1 MTPAK
6 RRRRRLGWRAAAL
19 AAAAACGIA
28 PTAALADADQT
39 RVFNMQPQ
47 RTQDALLNLAVQ
59 ARVSMGGE
67 IERCRGRSPHLT
79 GRMTLETALR
89 RVLRNSGCRYVLR
102 RDGAVY
108 IQAFDPAPVATPA
121 AARPEAVDIEV
132 QLEEVVVTAS
142 RRPEEIQRSS
152 VVVSALRADQMALAG
167 ATDLNGL
174 DSLVVGMNVTNLGPG
189 RNKIFLRGLSDG
201 AFTGLTQST
210 VGLYLDQ
217 VPITYNAPNP
227 DLRLV
232 DVDRV
237 EVARGPQGTLYGTGP
252 ISGVV
257 RILTRR
263 PDMTETSLDVSTTG
277 SRTHYGGTNTDVS
290 AIGNLAFAQG
300 RAALRGVVYH
310 EGFSGYINDVS
321 LNLRRINE
329 GRRHGGRLA
338 LSVQMTPDW
347 TVTASGLHQT
357 IGTEDTHY
365 VYRTVGGVRR
375 SNLVREPHRNTF
387 DEAAISVTGVG
398 AWGELNGTLAYIKH
412 DFESRYDASSALPR
426 FGSFARQGALDETKD
441 IRLLVGEATLNSN
454 GSSRLRWT
462 AGVMASLNETR
473 SNATLSVLRTTELPI
488 YVEDR
493 VDRLTELAL
502 FGEASY
508 DLAPEVTVVAGAR
521 FYGLSF
527 STDSSVI
534 QRTRRRAFNGDDATG
549 GVSPKLAVLW
559 HLSDQLSLSAQISQ
573 GHRAGGFNTA
583 GIVGGGGVPELDP
596 ETRAYGGD
604 TLWNYEIGARTSFW
618 DGRAVVR
625 AAAFYSSWKNI
636 QSDQFLPSG
645 LGYVINVGDGET
657 LGLEV
662 ETAIRPISDLEI
674 RGNVLLAGSRVTRA
688 ETSFDMTHAENLPGV
703 PRSSANLSAV
713 WRRPIGGDLTLVSA
727 GNLAYVG
734 PSHLTFDVPARHP
747 MGGYAFARIAL
758 GLESDRWSAIAFV
771 DNLFDAEANTFAYSD
786 PFRLPDAQAIT
797 PLRPRTIGLSLRWT
811 R

>member
-1 MTPAK
+1 MAS
-6 RRRRRLGWRAAAL
+6 LVGAATCGF
-19 AAAAACGIA
+19 AA
-28 PTAALADADQT
+28 TAASAASDQT
-39 RVFNMQPQ
+39 SVFNIQPQ

-67 IERCRGRSPHLT
+67 VERCQGRSPHLT

-89 RVLRNSGCRYVLR
+89 RVLRDSGCRYILR

-108 IQAFDPAPVATPA
+108 IQAVEPAPAATPVL
-121 AARPEAVDIEV
+121 ARPEIVDVETL
-132 QLEEVVVTAS
+132 LEEVIVTAS

-152 VVVSALRADQMALAG
+152 VVVTALRSDQMTLAG
-167 ATDLNGL
+167 ATDINALEG
-174 DSLVVGMNVTNLGPG
+174 LVVGMNVTNLGPG

-227 DLRLV
+227 DLKLI
-232 DVDRV
+232 DIDRV
-237 EVARGPQGTLYGTGP
+237 EIARGPQGTLYGTGP
-252 ISGVV
+252 MSGVV
-257 RILTRR
+257 RIITRR
-263 PDMTETSLDVSTTG
+263 PDPTETTLDVSTTG
-277 SRTHYGGTNTDVS
+277 SRTRQGGGNTDLS
-290 AIGNLAFAQG
+290 ATGNLAFAQG
-300 RAALRGVVYH
+300 RAALRGVVYR
-310 EGFSGYINDVS
+310 EAFSGYINDVN

-338 LSVQMTPDW
+338 LSMQMTPDW

-357 IGTEDTHY
+357 IETEDTHY

-387 DEAAISVTGVG
+387 DEGSISVAGVG
-398 AWGELNGTLAYIKH
+398 AWGELNGSLAYIRH
-412 DFESRYDASSALPR
+412 SFESRYDASSALRR
-426 FGSFARQGALDETKD
+426 FGSLAQTGALDETKD

-454 GSSRLRWT
+454 GSNRLRWT

-488 YVEDR
+488 YIEDR

-521 FYGLSF
+521 IYGLSF

-534 QRTRRRAFNGDDATG
+534 QRTRRRTFDGRDAAG
-549 GVSPKLAVLW
+549 GISPKLAVLW
-559 HLSDQLSLSAQISQ
+559 HLSDDLSLSAQISQ

-604 TLWNYEIGARTSFW
+604 TLWNYEVGARTSFW
-618 DGRAVVR
+618 GGRAVVR

-645 LGYVINVGDGET
+645 LGYVVNIGDGEA

-662 ETAIRPISDLEI
+662 ETAIRPFQDLEI
-674 RGNVLLAGSRVTRA
+674 RGNALLAGSSVTRA
-688 ETSFDMTHAENLPGV
+688 DTNFNVMHAANLPGV
-703 PRSSANLSAV
+703 PRSSANLSAI
-713 WRRPIGGDLTLVSA
+713 WRRPMGDGLTLVSA
-727 GNLAYVG
+727 GNVSYVG
-734 PSHLTFDVPARHP
+734 PSHLTFDIPASHP

-758 GLESDRWSAIAFV
+758 GVEGERWSVVGFI
-771 DNLFDAEANTFAYSD
+771 DNLFDTEANTFAYSD
-786 PFRLPDAQAIT
+786 PFRLPDEQAIT
-797 PLRPRTIGLSLRWT
+797 PLRPRTIGLSLRWAH
-811 R
+811 

>member
-1 MTPAK
+1 MAS
-6 RRRRRLGWRAAAL
+6 LVGAAAWGL
-19 AAAAACGIA
+19 AA
-28 PTAALADADQT
+28 TAASADSDQAG
-39 RVFNMQPQ
+39 VFNIQPQ

-67 IERCRGRSPHLT
+67 LERCRGRSPHLT

-89 RVLRNSGCRYVLR
+89 RVLRDSGCRYVIR

-108 IQAFDPAPVATPA
+108 IQALEPAAPATTV
-121 AARPEAVDIEV
+121 AARPEVVDIET
-132 QLEEVVVTAS
+132 QLEEVIVTAS

-152 VVVSALRADQMALAG
+152 VVVTGLRSDQMTLAG
-167 ATDLNGL
+167 ATDINALEA
-174 DSLVVGMNVTNLGPG
+174 LVVGMNVTNLGPG

-227 DLRLV
+227 DLKLV
-232 DVDRV
+232 DIDRV

-257 RILTRR
+257 RIITRR
-263 PDMTETSLDVSTTG
+263 PDLTETSLDVSTTA
-277 SRTHYGGTNTDVS
+277 SRTHNGGTNTDLS
-290 AIGNLAFAQG
+290 AAGNLAFWDG
-300 RAALRGVVYH
+300 RAALRGVVYR
-310 EGFSGYINDVS
+310 EGFSGYINDVN

-329 GRRHGGRLA
+329 GRRFGGRLA
-338 LSVQMTPDW
+338 LSVQVTPDW
-347 TVTASGLHQT
+347 TVTATGLRQT
-357 IGTEDTHY
+357 IETEDTHY

-375 SNLVREPHRNTF
+375 SNLVREPHQNTF
-387 DEAAISVTGVG
+387 EEASVSVAGVG
-398 AWGELNGTLAYIKH
+398 AWGELNGSLAYIRH
-412 DFESRYDASSALPR
+412 SFESRYDASSALRR
-426 FGSFARQGALDETKD
+426 FGSLAQTGALDETKD

-454 GSSRLRWT
+454 GSNRLRWT

-488 YVEDR
+488 YIEDR

-508 DLAPEVTVVAGAR
+508 DLTPDVTMVAGAR
-521 FYGLSF
+521 IYGMSF
-527 STDSSVI
+527 STDSSVL
-534 QRTRRRAFNGDDATG
+534 QRTRLRTFEGDDATG
-549 GVSPKLAVLW
+549 GVSPKLALLW
-559 HLSDQLSLSAQISQ
+559 HVSDELSLSAQISQ

-604 TLWNYEIGARTSFW
+604 TLWNYEIGARTTFW

-625 AAAFYSSWKNI
+625 AAAFYSIWKNI

-662 ETAIRPISDLEI
+662 ETAIRPFQDLEI
-674 RGNVLLAGSRVTRA
+674 RGNALLAGSAVTQA
-688 ETSFDMTHAENLPGV
+688 DANFNMMHAANLPGV

-713 WRRPIGGDLTLVSA
+713 WRRPMGGDLTLVSA
-727 GNLAYVG
+727 GNVAYVG
-734 PSHLTFDVPARHP
+734 PSHLTFDIPSSHP
-747 MGGYAFARIAL
+747 MGGYAFARVAM
-758 GLESDRWSAIAFV
+758 GVEGGRWSAVAFI
-771 DNLFDAEANTFAYSD
+771 DNLFDTEANTFAYSD

-797 PLRPRTIGLSLRWT
+797 PLRPRTIGFTVRWAH
-811 R
+811 

>member
-1 MTPAK
+1 MAA
-6 RRRRRLGWRAAAL
+6 LIGAAAWSF
-19 AAAAACGIA
+19 AA
-28 PTAALADADQT
+28 TAASADSDQT
-39 RVFNMQPQ
+39 GVFNIQPQ

-67 IERCRGRSPHLT
+67 LERCRGRSPHLT

-89 RVLRNSGCRYVLR
+89 RVLRDSGCRYIIR

-108 IQAFDPAPVATPA
+108 IQALEPVAPATPV
-121 AARPEAVDIEV
+121 AARAEVVDIET
-132 QLEEVVVTAS
+132 QLEEVIVTAS

-152 VVVSALRADQMALAG
+152 AVVTGLRSDQMTLAG
-167 ATDLNGL
+167 ATDINALEA
-174 DSLVVGMNVTNLGPG
+174 LVVGMNVTNLGPG

-227 DLRLV
+227 DLKLV
-232 DVDRV
+232 DIDRV

-257 RILTRR
+257 RIITRR
-263 PDMTETSLDVSTTG
+263 PDLTETSLDVSTTA
-277 SRTHYGGTNTDVS
+277 SRTHNGGTNTDLS
-290 AIGNLAFAQG
+290 AAGNLAFWDG
-300 RAALRGVVYH
+300 RAALRGVVYR
-310 EGFSGYINDVS
+310 EGFSGYINDVN

-329 GRRHGGRLA
+329 GRRYGGRLA
-338 LSVQMTPDW
+338 LSVQVTPDW
-347 TVTASGLHQT
+347 TVTASGLRQT
-357 IGTEDTHY
+357 IQTEDTHY

-387 DEAAISVTGVG
+387 EEASVSVAGVG
-398 AWGELNGTLAYIKH
+398 AWGELNGSLAYIRH
-412 DFESRYDASSALPR
+412 SFESRYDASSALRR
-426 FGSFARQGALDETKD
+426 FGSLAQQGALDETKD
-441 IRLLVGEATLNSN
+441 IRLLVGEATLTSN
-454 GSSRLRWT
+454 GSNRLRWT

-488 YVEDR
+488 YIEDR

-508 DLAPEVTVVAGAR
+508 DLTPDVTVVAGAR
-521 FYGLSF
+521 VYGMSF
-527 STDSSVI
+527 STDSSVL
-534 QRTRRRAFNGDDATG
+534 QRTRLRTFDGDDATG

-559 HLSDQLSLSAQISQ
+559 HVSDELSLSAQISQ

-604 TLWNYEIGARTSFW
+604 TLWNYEIGARTTFW

-625 AAAFYSSWKNI
+625 AAAFYSIWKNI

-645 LGYVINVGDGET
+645 LGYVINVGNGET

-662 ETAIRPISDLEI
+662 ETAIRPLQDLEI
-674 RGNVLLAGSRVTRA
+674 RGNALLAGSAVTQA
-688 ETSFDMTHAENLPGV
+688 DANFNMMHAANLPGV

-713 WRRPIGGDLTLVSA
+713 WRRPMGGDLTLVSA
-727 GNLAYVG
+727 GNVAYVG
-734 PSHLTFDVPARHP
+734 PSHLTFDIPSSHP

-758 GLESDRWSAIAFV
+758 GVEGGRWSAVAFI
-771 DNLFDAEANTFAYSD
+771 DNLFDTEANTFAYSD

-797 PLRPRTIGLSLRWT
+797 PLRPRTIGLSLRWAH
-811 R
+811 